1 MQNLNEIDCR
11 VILFSTNKI
20 KSGLFKE
27 AHQVDNQDAMKVL
40 GAYFVP
46 LGGIDYQDTESIRHQ
61 LQQIGTD
68 QSYIDVLLQSLTNPS
83 TSNQAKTK
91 ISQLLANQKA
101 KQDNTAKPKPIY
113 TVGNFVYAVNC
124 LDNPDTNGLWVT
136 TLCNCVS
143 VLLQDN
149 EKLAGLYL
157 FLHASDISG
166 EEAMGEAYKEVT
178 PLFLKSIKA
187 SKISDYCDSI
197 RVFLFHHV
205 DNVINSALENYTK
218 NESANIYTNL
228 NQSFEKD
235 NECIRSIN
243 EIEDKFIIRTKTDE

>member
-1 MQNLNEIDCR
+1 MQNTNKTDCR
-11 VILFSTNKI
+11 VVLFSTSKI

-27 AHQVDNQDAMKVL
+27 AYQVDNQDAMKVL
-40 GAYFVP
+40 GAYFAP
-46 LGGIDYQDTESIRHQ
+46 PGGIDFQDTESIRNQ
-61 LQQIGTD
+61 LQLTGTD
-68 QSYIDVLLQSLTNPS
+68 PSHIDTLLRLLTNPS
-83 TSNQAKTK
+83 SSDQAKTK
-91 ISQLLANQKA
+91 ISQLLANQKFI
-101 KQDNTAKPKPIY
+101 QDYIAKPIY
-113 TVGNFVYAVNC
+113 TVGNYVYAVNC

-143 VLLQDN
+143 ELLQNN

-178 PLFLKSIKA
+178 PYFFKSIKA

-218 NESANIYTNL
+218 AESANIYTNL

-243 EIEDKFIIRTKTDE
+243 ELEDKFIIRTNTDEK